1 MKKMKKAYG
10 WQYRSSSLCPAGI
23 EPAFQ
28 APEACALSIGLRTRS
43 AGWCPGF
50 FPCSVR
56 QTATPAR
63 LRLIADIENP
73 RRRAL
78 TISS

>member
-43 AGWCPGF
+43 AGDGPAF
-50 FPCSVR
+50 FRVLCVR
-56 QTATPAR
+56 R
-63 LRLIADIENP
+63 LRLQGFV
-73 RRRAL
+73 
-78 TISS
+78 